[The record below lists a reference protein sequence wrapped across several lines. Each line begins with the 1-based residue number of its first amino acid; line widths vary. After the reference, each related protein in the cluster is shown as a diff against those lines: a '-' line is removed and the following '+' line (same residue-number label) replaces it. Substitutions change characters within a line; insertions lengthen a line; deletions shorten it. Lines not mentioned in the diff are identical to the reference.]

1 VTVFLRNASDVLPSI
16 GTSYSP
22 SVGISSLP
30 MSSPLGGVSTGLPSS
45 SLPLSVSSQ
54 ITALSTVPSTDVLS
68 YDSLSLSTSLPS
80 IDFSLSS
87 GSLALTV
94 PSTVAPTLSVSSV
107 SISNLVGG
115 SSSLP
120 TLSVGLTSTSFD
132 LPSSGVS
139 ASVSDL
145 SLSGSAI
152 SLGLPTSVGSS
163 LSLPS
168 ASLSASTLQVSATS
182 LLHGLRDPLTYSKP
196 SSLSN
201 VLSTSV
207 TLPVVSL
214 TSGLTIPIS
223 SSATPSLGSLTL
235 SPTLPTL
242 PISGSLSDLSLSL
255 ATPTGLSIPPS
266 SVSAATSLPST
277 LLSLSVPSGLSTL
290 SLATTRTVG
299 AIPTPSVL
307 TTVYCPAD
315 DGLKYLSPDDRPF
328 ELACSKRR
336 VGRYLSEGLAFDLES
351 CVDRCSQR
359 PDCQSVSY
367 RPANGTCLLNSDI
380 GSESPDG
387 DWQSAWTTD
396 LSCPGA
402 DNAQYMDHA
411 GSVYQVLCDY
421 SFPNSYNI
429 TTSPGRD
436 YLDCSSQ
443 CSELLLCSGF
453 AYTDGVCTLTS
464 GLGALSTG
472 SQRKGTNTVVLVS
485 KRAVRIGPDN
495 IPVVSTIS
503 IAPNPRTSMSSLLG
517 SMTTL
522 LPGASGIS
530 SLIGTSLPQITLVTS
545 LTYSPA
551 GLPSSLGSLTGTL
564 LPPVTLDT
572 STPSSLI
579 SLPSNTGSLTGT
591 LLPPITLDT
600 NLLSSL
606 SGLLSSLGSLTGTLL
621 SPITLN
627 TNLPSSLTILP
638 SGLGLTSLGSIDASI
653 TNILPTVSSLP
664 SLSISSVDVSG
675 LSSLLSPIPT
685 ITVPSLTSIRLSS
698 ATLPTFQGPSQT
710 AVSYTCPEF
719 DGRVILENG
728 LSYALNCSSIA
739 NGTPYASFPA
749 SSSFNDCF
757 KACDQ
762 SSTEGGAKY
771 CTAFTYE
778 DADRGAGP
786 GTCYLFNDVGEN
798 FLPANGRKAIT
809 AIRAVNYVA
818 GPIEGGVSSI
828 LSSLLPG
835 MTLPS
840 TLSATT
846 LIPSPS
852 ASLPS
857 GIVTLPTSGGIPITT
872 CSNGGNILNG
882 CIDATATVSAGVGA
896 SGGVVLGPSGS
907 PIISAGVSATLGV
920 SLSADAGLGLSL
932 SVGSSGLNLGAS
944 ATLGVDLGVTA
955 SGGLGLGLGGGKP
968 TTSTPVPAIASTTS
982 RPASITTT
990 PRLQSTTTVFTTST
1004 ITSCLTGS
1012 SGVLTCP
1019 YGGLFT
1025 TLPFTSGAVTSI
1037 STSTSTQT
1045 SVSVSI
1051 SIVVSYVTVTAPA
1064 TSSSSSTAALAS
1076 TLSTMTISSSRSSS
1090 GSASS
1095 ASSSAPPS
1103 TSTCK
1108 GTVNGLGLCIL

>member
-1 VTVFLRNASDVLPSI
+1 
-16 GTSYSP
+16 
-22 SVGISSLP
+22 
-30 MSSPLGGVSTGLPSS
+30 
-45 SLPLSVSSQ
+45 
-54 ITALSTVPSTDVLS
+54 
-68 YDSLSLSTSLPS
+68 
-80 IDFSLSS
+80 
-87 GSLALTV
+87 
-94 PSTVAPTLSVSSV
+94 
-107 SISNLVGG
+107 
-115 SSSLP
+115 
-120 TLSVGLTSTSFD
+120 
-132 LPSSGVS
+132 
-139 ASVSDL
+139 
-145 SLSGSAI
+145 
-152 SLGLPTSVGSS
+152 
-163 LSLPS
+163 
-168 ASLSASTLQVSATS
+168 
-182 LLHGLRDPLTYSKP
+182 
-196 SSLSN
+196 
-201 VLSTSV
+201 
-207 TLPVVSL
+207 
-214 TSGLTIPIS
+214 
-223 SSATPSLGSLTL
+223 
-235 SPTLPTL
+235 
-242 PISGSLSDLSLSL
+242 
-255 ATPTGLSIPPS
+255 
-266 SVSAATSLPST
+266 
-277 LLSLSVPSGLSTL
+277 
-290 SLATTRTVG
+290 
-299 AIPTPSVL
+299 
-307 TTVYCPAD
+307 
-315 DGLKYLSPDDRPF
+315 
-328 ELACSKRR
+328 
-336 VGRYLSEGLAFDLES
+336 
-351 CVDRCSQR
+351 
-359 PDCQSVSY
+359 
-367 RPANGTCLLNSDI
+367 
-380 GSESPDG
+380 
-387 DWQSAWTTD
+387 
-396 LSCPGA
+396 
-402 DNAQYMDHA
+402 MDHA
-411 GSVYQVLCDY
+411 GSVYQILCDY

-485 KRAVRIGPDN
+485 KRAVKIGPDN

-530 SLIGTSLPQITLVTS
+530 SLTGTSLPQIALITS
-545 LTYSPA
+545 LTSSPVA
-551 GLPSSLGSLTGTL
+551 LPSSLR
-564 LPPVTLDT
+564 
-572 STPSSLI
+572 
-579 SLPSNTGSLTGT
+579 
-591 LLPPITLDT
+591 
-600 NLLSSL
+600 
-606 SGLLSSLGSLTGTLL
+606 SLTGTLL

-638 SGLGLTSLGSIDASI
+638 SSLGLTSLGSIDASI
-653 TNILPTVSSLP
+653 TSVLPTVSSLP
-664 SLSISSVDVSG
+664 TLSISSVDGSG

-698 ATLPTFQGPSQT
+698 ATLPTSQGPSQT
-710 AVSYTCPEF
+710 AASYTCPEF
-719 DGRVILENG
+719 DGRIILENG

-739 NGTPYASFPA
+739 NGTPYASFPT
-749 SSSFNDCF
+749 SSSFNDYF

-778 DADRGAGP
+778 GADRGAGP
-786 GTCYLFNDVGEN
+786 GTCYLFNDVSEN
-798 FLPANGRKAIT
+798 FLPANRGKAIT

-835 MTLPS
+835 VTLPS

-846 LIPSPS
+846 LIPSLS

-896 SGGVVLGPSGS
+896 SGGVVLGPLGS

-920 SLSADAGLGLSL
+920 SLSADVGLGLSL
-932 SVGSSGLNLGAS
+932 SAGSSGLNLGVS

-968 TTSTPVPAIASTTS
+968 TTSTPVPPIASTTS

-990 PRLQSTTTVFTTST
+990 PRLPSTTTVFTTST
-1004 ITSCLTGS
+1004 ITSCLTGN

-1037 STSTSTQT
+1037 STSTQTQT
-1045 SVSVSI
+1045 SVSVST
-1051 SIVVSYVTVTAPA
+1051 SIVVSYVTVTARA
-1064 TSSSSSTAALAS
+1064 TSSSSSSSTAALAS

-1095 ASSSAPPS
+1095 SAPPS

-1108 GTVNGLGLCIL
+1108 GTVNGLGLCVL